1 MPIRVLDNHLID
13 QIAAGEVIE
22 RPASIVKE
30 LVENSLDAGAQSVEV
45 EIEAGG
51 VRLTRVRDDGCGI
64 PVAELKLALS
74 RHATS
79 KIASA
84 DDLGAIITLGFRGEA
99 LPSIASVSRFEIT
112 SRHVHEDR
120 ASSISVDGGQIGEPS
135 PAAHPTGT
143 TIEVR
148 DLFYNL
154 PARRKFLRSEVTEQG
169 HIVRLLERLALSRD
183 DVAFRLRSGSRTLL
197 DAPARSNAGGAAQRL
212 ARIIGREFVDSA
224 IELDHS
230 AGPVRISGWIGA
242 PSAARAT
249 SDMQFWF
256 VNGRAVRDRLLMNAV
271 RLGYRDV
278 MYSGRQ
284 PAYVLYLE
292 IDPTLVDVNAH
303 PQKLELRFR
312 DSRQIHDFVFRAV
325 ERKLAGTRPGLS
337 AVPPASANS
346 GQYEQIRFSQAGA
359 TPGFAAGAGGVWAIS
374 EALRGV
380 SPESRPHELET
391 GGDALSGAPA
401 YGEPGAQPL
410 GSALAQIHGI
420 YILAQNEQ
428 GLVLVDMHAAH
439 ERVLYEK
446 LKEQSGSSAP
456 MQSLLVPVTV
466 EMKVDELDAL
476 MAQVDEWRA
485 AGFDLERLA
494 PETLVVRAV
503 PALLPADDIPALV
516 REVIG
521 DVATDSASHHL
532 DSATDRLLGTI
543 ACRSAIH
550 AHRRLTLPEM
560 NALLRQ
566 MEQTPRADQCN
577 HGRPTWTQISLHE
590 LDRMFL
596 RGR

>member
-1 MPIRVLDNHLID
+1 MPIRVLDNQLID

-51 VRLTRVRDDGCGI
+51 VRLTRVRDDGSGI
-64 PVAELKLALS
+64 PAAELRLALS

-79 KIASA
+79 KISTA
-84 DDLGAIITLGFRGEA
+84 DDLGAIVTLGFRGEA
-99 LPSIASVSRFEIT
+99 LPSIASVSRFAIT

-120 ASSISVDGGQIGEPS
+120 AASVNVDGGNVGDLA
-135 PAAHPTGT
+135 PAAHPPGT

-148 DLFYNL
+148 DLFFNL

-169 HIVRLLERLALSRD
+169 HIVRLLERLALSRN

-197 DAPARSNAGGAAQRL
+197 DAPALSATGGAASRL
-212 ARIIGREFVDSA
+212 ARIVGQEFVASA
-224 IELDHS
+224 LEIEHS
-230 AGPVRISGWIGA
+230 AGPVRLSGWIGA

-249 SDMQFWF
+249 SDLQFWF

-278 MYSGRQ
+278 LYSGRQ
-284 PAYVLYLE
+284 PAYVLYLD
-292 IDPTLVDVNAH
+292 IDPSLVDVNAH
-303 PQKLELRFR
+303 PQKLEVRFR

-325 ERKLAGTRPGLS
+325 ERKLAGTKPGTS
-337 AVPPASANS
+337 AVPPAYAS
-346 GQYEQIRFSQAGA
+346 GGHYTQPMALRSFDGA
-359 TPGFAAGAGGVWAIS
+359 QPSGVWAIA
-374 EALRGV
+374 EMLRGA
-380 SPESRPHELET
+380 SNDPQPHEPASHESGT
-391 GGDALSGAPA
+391 AASGDGAP
-401 YGEPGAQPL
+401 PL
-410 GSALAQIHGI
+410 GEALAQVHGI
-420 YILAQNEQ
+420 YILAQNSQ

-446 LKEQSGSSAP
+446 LKAQAGTVAT
-456 MQSLLVPVTV
+456 QLLLAPVTV
-466 EMKVDELDAL
+466 EMKVDELDLL
-476 MAQVDEWRA
+476 MTQKDEWQA

-494 PETLVVRAV
+494 PETLVVRSV
-503 PALLPADDIPALV
+503 PAMLPNEDIAALV
-516 REVIG
+516 REVVG
-521 DVATDSASHHL
+521 DVASDSASHHL

-550 AHRRLTLPEM
+550 AHRRLSLPEM

-577 HGRPTWTQISLHE
+577 HGRPTWTQVSLHE

>member
-64 PVAELKLALS
+64 PVAELKLAMS

-79 KIASA
+79 KIANA
-84 DDLGAIITLGFRGEA
+84 DDLGAIRTLGFRGEA

-112 SRHVHEDR
+112 SRHVNEDR
-120 ASSISVDGGQIGEPS
+120 AASVSADAGQVSDPS

-197 DAPARSNAGGAAQRL
+197 DAPALTATGGAASRL
-212 ARIIGREFVDSA
+212 ARIVGNEFVERS

-278 MYSGRQ
+278 LYSGRQ
-284 PAYVLYLE
+284 PAYVLYID
-292 IDPTLVDVNAH
+292 IDPVLVDVNAH
-303 PQKLELRFR
+303 PQKLEVRFR

-325 ERKLAGTRPGLS
+325 ERQLAGTRPGTS
-337 AVPPASANS
+337 TVPPAYVPG
-346 GQYEQIRFSQAGA
+346 GQYTQPMSLHSADGPAPQ
-359 TPGFAAGAGGVWAIS
+359 GVWAVAD
-374 EALRGV
+374 ALRGM
-380 SPESRPHELET
+380 SADPHPHEVERVPSDAR
-391 GGDALSGAPA
+391 GD
-401 YGEPGAQPL
+401 QPL
-410 GSALAQIHGI
+410 GTALAQVHGI
-420 YILAQNEQ
+420 YILAQNDQ

-446 LKEQSGSSAP
+446 LKEQSGSSVP
-456 MQSLLVPVTV
+456 TQSLLVPVAV

-476 MAQVDEWRA
+476 MTQSEEWRA
-485 AGFDLERLA
+485 AGFDVERLA
-494 PETLVVRAV
+494 PETLVVRSV
-503 PALLPADDIPALV
+503 PAM
-516 REVIG
+516 
-521 DVATDSASHHL
+521 ASVM
-532 DSATDRLLGTI
+532 TI
-543 ACRSAIH
+543 
-550 AHRRLTLPEM
+550 
-560 NALLRQ
+560 
-566 MEQTPRADQCN
+566 
-577 HGRPTWTQISLHE
+577 ISWQA
-590 LDRMFL
+590 
-596 RGR
+596 

>member
-64 PVAELKLALS
+64 PTAELKLAMS

-79 KIASA
+79 KIAHA

-112 SRHVHEDR
+112 SRHVDEDR
-120 ASSISVDGGQIGEPS
+120 AASVSVDAGQVSDPA
-135 PAAHPTGT
+135 PAAHPIGT

-197 DAPARSNAGGAAQRL
+197 DAPALTATGGAAARL
-212 ARIIGREFVDSA
+212 ARIVGREFVERA
-224 IELDHS
+224 IDLDHS

-278 MYSGRQ
+278 LYSGRQ
-284 PAYVLYLE
+284 PAYVLYLD
-292 IDPTLVDVNAH
+292 IDPALVDVNAH
-303 PQKLELRFR
+303 PQKLEVRFR

-325 ERKLAGTRPGLS
+325 ERKLAGTRPGTS
-337 AVPPASANS
+337 AVPPAYASGGHYTQPMTLHSAD
-346 GQYEQIRFSQAGA
+346 GA
-359 TPGFAAGAGGVWAIS
+359 VPHGVWAVA
-374 EALRGV
+374 EALRGT
-380 SPESRPHELET
+380 SADPHPHEDE
-391 GGDALSGAPA
+391 SGPSTES
-401 YGEPGAQPL
+401 GGAQPL
-410 GSALAQIHGI
+410 GTALAQIHGI

-446 LKEQSGSSAP
+446 LKEQTANSVP
-456 MQSLLVPVTV
+456 TQSLLVPVTV

-476 MAQVDEWRA
+476 MAQHEEWRA
-485 AGFDLERLA
+485 AGFDVERLA
-494 PETLVVRAV
+494 PETLVVRSV
-503 PALLPADDIPALV
+503 PAMLPADDIPALV

-521 DVATDSASHHL
+521 DVASDSASHHL

-577 HGRPTWTQISLHE
+577 HGRPTWTQVSLHE

>member
-51 VRLTRVRDDGCGI
+51 VRLTRVRDDGSGI
-64 PVAELKLALS
+64 PAAELRLALS

-79 KIASA
+79 KISTA
-84 DDLGAIITLGFRGEA
+84 DDLGAIVTLGFRGEA
-99 LPSIASVSRFEIT
+99 LPSIASVSRFAIT
-112 SRHVHEDR
+112 SRHADEER
-120 ASSISVDGGQIGEPS
+120 AASVNVDGGSVGDLA
-135 PAAHPTGT
+135 PAAHPPGT

-148 DLFYNL
+148 DLFFNL

-169 HIVRLLERLALSRD
+169 HIVRLLERLALSRS

-197 DAPARSNAGGAAQRL
+197 DAPALSATGGAAARL
-212 ARIIGREFVDSA
+212 GRIVGQEFVASA
-224 IELDHS
+224 LEFEHS
-230 AGPVRISGWIGA
+230 AGPVRLSGWIGA

-249 SDMQFWF
+249 SDLQFWF

-278 MYSGRQ
+278 LYSGRQ
-284 PAYVLYLE
+284 PAYVLYLD
-292 IDPTLVDVNAH
+292 IDPVLVDVNAH
-303 PQKLELRFR
+303 PQKLEVRFR

-325 ERKLAGTRPGLS
+325 ERKLAGTKPGTS
-337 AVPPASANS
+337 VAPPAYAS
-346 GQYEQIRFSQAGA
+346 GGHHTRALQSFD
-359 TPGFAAGAGGVWAIS
+359 AAQPSGVWAVA
-374 EALRGV
+374 ELLRGA
-380 SPESRPHELET
+380 SNDPRPHEATSFET
-391 GGDALSGAPA
+391 EAATSGSGSP
-401 YGEPGAQPL
+401 PL
-410 GSALAQIHGI
+410 GEALAQVHGI
-420 YILAQNEQ
+420 YILAQNPQ

-446 LKEQSGSSAP
+446 LKLQVGTVAT
-456 MQSLLVPVTV
+456 QLLLAPVTV
-466 EMKVDELDAL
+466 EMKVDELDQI
-476 MAQVDEWRA
+476 MTQQDEWRA

-494 PETLVVRAV
+494 PGTLIVRSV
-503 PALLPADDIPALV
+503 PAMLPNEDIAALV
-516 REVIG
+516 REVVA
-521 DVATDSASHHL
+521 DVASDSASHHL

-550 AHRRLTLPEM
+550 AHRRLSLPEM

-577 HGRPTWTQISLHE
+577 HGRPTWTQVSLHE

>member
-1 MPIRVLDNHLID
+1 MTIRVLDNHLID

-22 RPASIVKE
+22 RPSSIVKE
-30 LVENSLDAGAQSVEV
+30 LVENSLDAGAQSIQI

-64 PVAELKLALS
+64 PAEELKLALS

-79 KIASA
+79 KISNS
-84 DDLGAIITLGFRGEA
+84 DDLAEIMTLGFRGEA

-112 SRHVHEDR
+112 SRHLDAEHA
-120 ASSISVDGGQIGEPS
+120 ASVSTDAGVVSDPK
-135 PAAHPTGT
+135 PAAHPRGT

-148 DLFYNL
+148 DLFFNL

-169 HIVRLLERLALSRD
+169 HIVRLVERLALSRS

-197 DAPARSNAGGAAQRL
+197 DAPALKDGGNAADRL
-212 ARIIGREFVDSA
+212 ARIVGGEFVERSLE
-224 IELDHS
+224 IEHS
-230 AGPVRISGWIGA
+230 AGPVRITGWIGA
-242 PSAARAT
+242 PAAARAT
-249 SDMQFWF
+249 GDMQFWF

-278 MYSGRQ
+278 LYGGRQ

-292 IDPTLVDVNAH
+292 IDPKLVDVNAH
-303 PQKLELRFR
+303 PQKLEVRFR

-325 ERKLAGTRPGLS
+325 ERKLAGTKPGVS
-337 AVPPASANS
+337 AVPPAYTSN
-346 GQYEQIRFSQAGA
+346 GHYSQGLPLRAADAG
-359 TPGFAAGAGGVWAIS
+359 PPGVWAVA
-374 EALRGV
+374 EMLRGGA
-380 SPESRPHELET
+380 SELAPQENAYADSVYEQPVAT
-391 GGDALSGAPA
+391 GAA
-401 YGEPGAQPL
+401 PL
-410 GSALAQIHGI
+410 GEALAQIHGI
-420 YILAQNEQ
+420 YILAQNEH

-446 LKEQSGSSAP
+446 MKTQQGAAATQLLLAP
-456 MQSLLVPVTV
+456 ISMEL
-466 EMKVDELDAL
+466 KVDELDAL
-476 MAQVDEWRA
+476 LANRAEWLA
-485 AGFDLERLA
+485 AGFDLERLG
-494 PETLVVRAV
+494 PQTLVVRSV
-503 PALLPADDIPALV
+503 PALLPREDITALV
-516 REVIG
+516 RDVVG
-521 DVATDSASHHL
+521 DVTAGGASHHL
-532 DSATDRLLGTI
+532 DGATDRLLGTI

-550 AHRRLTLPEM
+550 AHRRLTLAEM

-577 HGRPTWTQISLHE
+577 HGRPTWTQVTLQE

>member
-51 VRLTRVRDDGCGI
+51 VRLTRVRDDGSGI
-64 PVAELKLALS
+64 PAAELRLALS

-79 KIASA
+79 KISTA
-84 DDLGAIITLGFRGEA
+84 DDLGSIITLGFRGEA

-112 SRHVHEDR
+112 TRHVDEER
-120 ASSISVDGGQIGEPS
+120 AASVSVDGGNVGELA

-148 DLFYNL
+148 DLFFNL

-169 HIVRLLERLALSRD
+169 HIVRLLERLALSRN

-197 DAPARSNAGGAAQRL
+197 DAPAQSATGSAAARL
-212 ARIIGREFVDSA
+212 GRIVGQNFVTSA
-224 IELDHS
+224 ISLEHS
-230 AGPVRISGWIGA
+230 AGPVRLSGWIGA
-242 PSAARAT
+242 PSAGRAT
-249 SDMQFWF
+249 SDLQFWF

-284 PAYVLYLE
+284 PAYVLYLD

-303 PQKLELRFR
+303 PQKLEVRFR

-325 ERKLAGTRPGLS
+325 ERKLAGTRPGTS
-337 AVPPASANS
+337 VVPPAYSAGGHYTQPMALQS
-346 GQYEQIRFSQAGA
+346 FD
-359 TPGFAAGAGGVWAIS
+359 AAQPNGVWAVA
-374 EALRGV
+374 EMLRGA
-380 SPESRPHELET
+380 SNDSQPHEPAPPEQEYAN
-391 GGDALSGAPA
+391 GNGAA
-401 YGEPGAQPL
+401 PL
-410 GSALAQIHGI
+410 GEALAQVHGI
-420 YILAQNEQ
+420 YILAQNAQ

-446 LKEQSGSSAP
+446 LKAQAGTVAT
-456 MQSLLVPVTV
+456 QLLLAPVTV
-466 EMKVDELDAL
+466 EMRVDEIDAL
-476 MAQVDEWRA
+476 MSQREEWFS

-494 PETLVVRAV
+494 PETLIVRSV
-503 PALLPADDIPALV
+503 PAMLPNEDIGALV
-516 REVIG
+516 REVVS
-521 DVATDSASHHL
+521 DVAEGGATHHL
-532 DSATDRLLGTI
+532 DGATDRLLGTI

-577 HGRPTWTQISLHE
+577 HGRPTWTQVSLHE

>member
-1 MPIRVLDNHLID
+1 MRIRVLDNHLID

-51 VRLTRVRDDGCGI
+51 MRLTRVRDDGSGI
-64 PVAELKLALS
+64 PAAELKLALS

-79 KIASA
+79 KIATA
-84 DDLGAIITLGFRGEA
+84 DDLGAITTLGFRGEA
-99 LPSIASVSRFEIT
+99 LPSIASVSRFDIT
-112 SRHVHEDR
+112 SRHQDEER
-120 ASSISVDGGQIGEPS
+120 AARVSVDGGTIGELA
-135 PAAHPTGT
+135 PAAHPPGT

-169 HIVRLLERLALSRD
+169 HIVRLLERLALSRG
-183 DVAFRLRSGSRTLL
+183 DVAFRLRTGSRTLL
-197 DAPARSNAGGAAQRL
+197 DAPALVAAGGAAARL
-212 ARIIGREFVDSA
+212 ARIVGQDFVSRA
-224 IELDHS
+224 LGVEHS
-230 AGPVRISGWIGA
+230 AGPVRLSGWIGA

-249 SDMQFWF
+249 SDLQFWF

-278 MYSGRQ
+278 LYSGRQ
-284 PAYVLYLE
+284 PAYVLYLD

-303 PQKLELRFR
+303 PQKLEVRFR

-325 ERKLAGTRPGLS
+325 ERKLSGTKPGVS
-337 AVPPASANS
+337 AVPPAAS
-346 GQYEQIRFSQAGA
+346 
-359 TPGFAAGAGGVWAIS
+359 PGGHYTQPMALHTVDVAPTASVWAVA
-374 EALRGV
+374 EMLRGA
-380 SPESRPHELET
+380 SAGEYERP
-391 GGDALSGAPA
+391 A
-401 YGEPGAQPL
+401 EPPVNVAQPL
-410 GSALAQIHGI
+410 GEALAQVHGI
-420 YILAQNEQ
+420 YILAQNPQ

-446 LKEQSGSSAP
+446 LKAQTGTVAT
-456 MQSLLVPVTV
+456 QLLLAPVTV
-466 EMKVDELDAL
+466 EMKVDELDVL
-476 MAQVDEWRA
+476 MAQAEEWQA
-485 AGFDLERLA
+485 AGFDVERLA
-494 PETLVVRAV
+494 PDTLVVRSV
-503 PALLPADDIPALV
+503 PAMLPSEDIAALV
-516 REVIG
+516 REVVG
-521 DVATDSASHHL
+521 DVASDSATHHL

-577 HGRPTWTQISLHE
+577 HGRPTWTHVSLHE

>member
-51 VRLTRVRDDGCGI
+51 VRLTRVRDDGSGI
-64 PVAELKLALS
+64 PAAELRLALS

-79 KIASA
+79 KISTA
-84 DDLGAIITLGFRGEA
+84 DDLGAIVTLGFRGEA
-99 LPSIASVSRFEIT
+99 LPSIASVSRFAIT
-112 SRHVHEDR
+112 SRHVHDDHA
-120 ASSISVDGGQIGEPS
+120 ASVNVDGGSVGDLA
-135 PAAHPTGT
+135 PAAHPPGT

-148 DLFYNL
+148 DLFFNL

-169 HIVRLLERLALSRD
+169 HIVRLLERLALSRN

-197 DAPARSNAGGAAQRL
+197 DAPALSATGGAAARL
-212 ARIIGREFVDSA
+212 GRIVGQEFVASA
-224 IELDHS
+224 IEIEHS
-230 AGPVRISGWIGA
+230 AGPVRLSGWIGA

-249 SDMQFWF
+249 SDLQFWF

-278 MYSGRQ
+278 LYSGRQ
-284 PAYVLYLE
+284 PAYVLYLD
-292 IDPTLVDVNAH
+292 IDPSLVDVNAH
-303 PQKLELRFR
+303 PQKLEVRFR

-325 ERKLAGTRPGLS
+325 ERKLAGTKPGTS
-337 AVPPASANS
+337 VVPPV
-346 GQYEQIRFSQAGA
+346 Y
-359 TPGFAAGAGGVWAIS
+359 AAGGHHAQPLRSFDGAQPSGVWAVA
-374 EALRGV
+374 ELLRGA
-380 SPESRPHELET
+380 SNDPRPHETTSSET
-391 GGDALSGAPA
+391 EAVTPDNGSP
-401 YGEPGAQPL
+401 PL
-410 GSALAQIHGI
+410 GEALAQVHGL
-420 YILAQNEQ
+420 YILAQNPQ

-446 LKEQSGSSAP
+446 LKAQVGTVAT
-456 MQSLLVPVTV
+456 QLLLAPVTV
-466 EMKVDELDAL
+466 EMKVDELDQL
-476 MAQVDEWRA
+476 MTQQDEWRA

-494 PETLVVRAV
+494 PGTLIVRSV
-503 PALLPADDIPALV
+503 PAMMPNEDIAALV
-516 REVIG
+516 REVVA
-521 DVATDSASHHL
+521 DVASDSASHHL

-550 AHRRLTLPEM
+550 AHRRLSLPEM

-577 HGRPTWTQISLHE
+577 HGRPTWTQVSLHE